1 MTTSSLYKKILC
13 DDKFHMVSKFPDQLD
28 FRSTTLRIHSSCK
41 ETSDFEEVALFTNQE
56 GLNSHEELFKNKF
69 RDFGN
74 RVLKVASVPVI
85 THINL
90 LILSFLNIENN
101 KKISFFTKRI
111 IGYRLNYIFWKVL
124 KIYFNC
130 YWIED

>member
-1 MTTSSLYKKILC
+1 MTTSSLYKKYYVMIN
-13 DDKFHMVSKFPDQLD
+13 
-28 FRSTTLRIHSSCK
+28 STWSLYSQTNWTSVQQYYPLRIHSSCK

-85 THINL
+85 THVNL

-111 IGYRLNYIFWKVL
+111 IGYRLNYIF
-124 KIYFNC
+124 
-130 YWIED
+130 

>member
-1 MTTSSLYKKILC
+1 MINSTWSLNSQTNWTSVQQHY
-13 DDKFHMVSKFPDQLD
+13 P
-28 FRSTTLRIHSSCK
+28 LRIHSSCK

-101 KKISFFTKRI
+101 KKISFFTKKI
-111 IGYRLNYIFWKVL
+111 IGYRLNYIFEKFWKYILIANRRLIENIL
-124 KIYFNC
+124 KYN
-130 YWIED
+130 